1 MRAAGYD
8 VRESDPFESPAPFT
22 HAPRTLSPYVVR
34 MGFSWAQMRDAVV
47 DSFPKA
53 PGLPKDKAGYLKTVD
68 EIYVEDAYHSLS
80 IEGYRVSRELI
91 ERVRTRAW
99 NPDGDAADR
108 QQKDAMAAR
117 GYYEAFQVVKASVGS
132 VLDGEN
138 AGHVFD
144 RDHSAWYRALFAPS
158 VNAGILAPADL
169 AGYRGGRVYIR
180 RSKHV
185 PPNFDAVRD
194 LMPALSESLTEENDP
209 GVRAVLGHFM
219 FVYIHPY
226 MDGNGRMGRF
236 LLNVMLAS
244 GGYPWTVI
252 PVGQRDEYMNALEAA
267 SVGQNIRPFAQ
278 FVGGLVRARMTGV
291 PTKAEAVLPRAAQ

>member
-1 MRAAGYD
+1 
-8 VRESDPFESPAPFT
+8 
-22 HAPRTLSPYVVR
+22 
-34 MGFSWAQMRDAVV
+34 
-47 DSFPKA
+47 
-53 PGLPKDKAGYLKTVD
+53 
-68 EIYVEDAYHSLS
+68 
-80 IEGYRVSRELI
+80 
-91 ERVRTRAW
+91 
-99 NPDGDAADR
+99 
-108 QQKDAMAAR
+108 MAAR

-138 AGHVFD
+138 AGRVFD

-158 VNAGILAPADL
+158 VNAGILAPVDL
-169 AGYRGGRVYIR
+169 AGYRGGQVYIR

-185 PPNFDAVRD
+185 PPNVDAVRD

-226 MDGNGRMGRF
+226 MDGNGRIGRF
-236 LLNVMLAS
+236 LLNLMLAS

-252 PVGQRDEYMNALEAA
+252 PVEQRDEYMNALEAA

-278 FVGGLVRARMTGV
+278 FVGALIRARMAAV
-291 PTKAEAVLPRAAQ
+291 PTKAKHRPDREAAHSR